1 MVFTFVTFEL
11 HVLFHFTLVRCPRP
25 RSTRCRRTSSTK
37 RRAELSKTYML
48 VISNGKMVLMLVY
61 VAVCSMLV
69 AYEIAL
75 GVGRRA
81 GWVGSDAPK
90 PLDQTRALYSAG
102 RSLAGNTF
110 QFRNRLM
117 NGWEATRTKKVGI
130 IL

>member
-1 MVFTFVTFEL
+1 MTGVITAKQRWRAGSSAATDESTGQERGTMVFTFVTFEL
-11 HVLFHFTLVRCPRP
+11 HVLFHFTLVRCSRP

-81 GWVGSDAPK
+81 VWVGSDTPVLHFF
-90 PLDQTRALYSAG
+90 PFITNLDA
-102 RSLAGNTF
+102 
-110 QFRNRLM
+110 
-117 NGWEATRTKKVGI
+117 
-130 IL
+130 